1 MSTTQLIY
9 GKNPTE
15 RIVSIEVEDDSATLF
30 IEEPD
35 GSIKQEI
42 VNNRYW
48 ILSNTKLNNRFTRLN
63 GDLHYKYG
71 IQFTEKAEFTK
82 MRYIWRNHDIYSI
95 YNPQEALM
103 VKDGYTYF
111 KGMKSA
117 SEVSTLS
124 FDIETTGLN
133 HDNDSKIIL
142 IANTFRKNGNTIRK
156 MFCYD
161 EYEDQ
166 KHLIDSWCQWV
177 REIDPSLIVGHNIAI
192 YDLPYLAFCAKKA
205 NTYLLL
211 GRDGSDVKFQTNTS
225 KFRKDGSQTLDYNRC
240 RIYGR
245 EIVDTMFLSVKYDI
259 GRNFPNYRLKDIIKY
274 LGLDIEGRVY
284 YDASTIKD
292 NYLIPEEMEKIKKYA
307 EHDGDEALSLFDKMI
322 PSNFFWAMSV
332 PKSFQG
338 IIESASGSQ
347 LNSILVRSYLQNK
360 HSIPKA
366 DDVRAFE
373 GAISWGNPGIYS
385 NVVKWDVS
393 SLYPSIIIQYGVFC
407 KDKDPEANFLKM
419 VTYFTKE
426 RLFNKKKAKETG
438 DVYYDSLQES
448 QKIGINSSYGLC
460 GASGLN
466 FNYQEGAEF
475 ITRQGREILK
485 KSILWATGKRY
496 EDWNPLLTNEQDE
509 ENDEL

>member
-292 NYLIPEEMEKIKKYA
+292 NYLVPEEMEKIKKYA

-373 GAISWGNPGIYS
+373 GGISIGVAGIY
-385 NVVKWDVS
+385 NNAYKIDIQGA
-393 SLYPSIIIQYGVFC
+393 YPSSIIIAKLYD
-407 KDKDPEANFLKM
+407 KKKDPNANFLQM
-419 VTYFTKE
+419 VKVLMEE
-426 RLFNKKKAKETG
+426 RVKDKRKFKETN
-438 DVYYDSLQES
+438 DSYYDGMQSAK
-448 QKIGINSSYGLC
+448 KIAVNSAYGLC
-460 GASGLN
+460 GAPGLN
-466 FNYQEGAEF
+466 FNSPLIAAKITEMTREF
-475 ITRQGREILK
+475 LDRAIIAT
-485 KSILWATGKRY
+485 TGKDHVYWRGL
-496 EDWNPLLTNEQDE
+496 NVE
-509 ENDEL
+509 ETKDD